1 MATQHDHTG
10 SAIHDPVAGIA
21 DPLVPGGSIA
31 VANWGWYL
39 ARGVLLIVLGLLA
52 AFMPAAALFV
62 FALLFAAFSF
72 ADGIFNIIAGVR
84 GATHHRQRWWAL
96 VLSGLVGVAIGVLFV
111 AFPVLSSIAYATVAV
126 LLIAAW
132 AVITGVAEIT
142 AAIRLRRE
150 ITGEWLLG
158 LSGAVSV
165 LLGVALLWL
174 AMGNPAISVVSVGWL
189 IALYALVAGIAL
201 VILALRLRKLR

>member
-1 MATQHDHTG
+1 MSTRPEPAAVQIYT
-10 SAIHDPVAGIA
+10 ARLA
-21 DPLVPGGSIA
+21 DPLIPGGSIA
-31 VANWGWYL
+31 PANWGWYL

-62 FALLFAAFSF
+62 FALMFAAFSF
-72 ADGIFNIIAGVR
+72 ADGLLSIIAGVR

-96 VLSGLVGVAIGVLFV
+96 VLSGLVGVLFV
-111 AFPVLSSIAYATVAV
+111 GFPILSSIAYATIAV
-126 LLIAAW
+126 LLVAVWAIARGA
-132 AVITGVAEIT
+132 AEIS

-150 ITGEWLLG
+150 ITGEWLLA

-165 LLGVALLWL
+165 LLGAALLWI
-174 AMGNPAISVVSVGWL
+174 AMGNPAVSVVSVGWL

-201 VILALRLRKLR
+201 VLLALRLRRLR

>member
-1 MATQHDHTG
+1 MSTQHEPAPAQAFTTG
-10 SAIHDPVAGIA
+10 LA

-31 VANWGWYL
+31 PANWGWYL

-52 AFMPAAALFV
+52 AFMPAAAVYV

-72 ADGIFNIIAGVR
+72 ADGLLNIVAGLR
-84 GATHHRQRWWAL
+84 GAAHHRQRWWAL
-96 VLSGLVGVAIGVLFV
+96 VLSGLVGVAVGVLFV
-111 AFPVLSSIAYATVAV
+111 AFPGLSSIAYATIAV
-126 LLIAAW
+126 LLIAFW
-132 AVITGVAEIT
+132 AIATGVAEIS

-158 LSGAVSV
+158 LSGAVSL
-165 LLGVALLWL
+165 LLGAALLWM
-174 AMGNPAISVVSVGWL
+174 AVGNPAVSVVSVGWL

-201 VILALRLRKLR
+201 VLLALRLRRLR

>member
-1 MATQHDHTG
+1 MATQHDPFTG
-10 SAIHDPVAGIA
+10 QDPAARIA

-31 VANWGWYL
+31 PANWGWFM
-39 ARGVLLIVLGLLA
+39 ARGALLIVLGLLA

-96 VLSGLVGVAIGVLFV
+96 VLSGLVGVGIGVLFV

-126 LLIAAW
+126 LLIAFW
-132 AVITGVAEIT
+132 AIVTGMAEIS

-165 LLGVALLWL
+165 LLGIVLLWM
-174 AMGNPAISVVSVGWL
+174 AMGNPALSIISVGWM
-189 IALYALVAGIAL
+189 IALYALVAGVAL
-201 VILALRLRKLR
+201 VILAVRLRKLR